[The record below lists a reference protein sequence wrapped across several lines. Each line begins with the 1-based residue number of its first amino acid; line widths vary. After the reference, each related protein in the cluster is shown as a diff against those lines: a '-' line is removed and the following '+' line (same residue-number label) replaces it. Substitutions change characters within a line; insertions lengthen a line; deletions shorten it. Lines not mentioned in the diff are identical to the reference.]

1 MSEQKRY
8 TAQEMRELADKIWK
22 YSDDDCKGKLELTD
36 NDHDYVDCEATQAVI
51 EMLRQ
56 AADAEEELDA
66 LRKAT
71 KVEVHLDGA
80 ELNAALARKVDEMR
94 ERAEELKSH
103 LLKICGR
110 DTCDHK
116 GSKCICC
123 ARNVLDFVIHGDAAE
138 GADDGCND

>member
-1 MSEQKRY
+1 MSEEKQY

-66 LRKAT
+66 HRKAT

-80 ELNAALARKVDEMR
+80 EMNAALARKVDEMR
-94 ERAEELKSH
+94 ECLKEAVGFFDRLSEG
-103 LLKICGR
+103 IEV
-110 DTCDHK
+110 DK
-116 GSKCICC
+116 GFLTMCNKWRK
-123 ARNVLDFVIHGDAAE
+123 ALE
-138 GADDGCND
+138 GKSRWEK